1 MIIYPAID
9 LKNGEC
15 VRLMQGRMRE
25 STVYGR
31 DPAAMARRW
40 EGEGAQWLHVVD
52 LDGAFAGVPRNLEA
66 IRAIIGAVSIPV
78 EVGGGIRT
86 MAAVAELIEE
96 TGAARV
102 ILGTAALRDQALIQR
117 VVKRY
122 TDRIAVGVDARD
134 GRASVAGWVEDTGTN
149 ALELALRMRDLGV
162 RTLIY
167 TDIGRDGTLTG
178 PNIEATRRVIEETGV
193 DVILS
198 GGVTSI
204 YNVTQARQIGAA
216 GCVIGRALY
225 EGAIRLAEA
234 IQEAQSC

>member
-40 EGEGAQWLHVVD
+40 AGEGAQWLHVVD

-86 MAAVAELIEE
+86 MAAIAELIEE

-102 ILGTAALRDQALIQR
+102 VLGTAALRDQALIQR
-117 VVKRY
+117 AVKRY
-122 TDRIAVGVDARD
+122 TYRIAVGVDARD

-225 EGAIRLAEA
+225 EGAIRLADA